1 MAVLQMQR
9 VSICALKKDRKAI
22 LEKLQALGVMEMNQ
36 IADEEGFEK
45 MDTVNAKLSFEK
57 KAQLTETALGIL
69 DIYAPQKQSM
79 LSGLAGKELVSQ
91 DEFQKITAK
100 KDEAIEKADALLTKS
115 KEIAEIK
122 GKKYAEYYYY
132 ILQGAK
138 ITYAYT
144 VFLVFML
151 LSVLAGSVEAAL
163 LGVIFSVLV
172 VMYIDLSLQDK
183 LTARRQEILMDLPQ
197 VLSKLTL
204 LVNSGMVLRDAW
216 KRTAITGERALYK
229 EMQNTSLEIDNG
241 IMEADAYRNFADRC
255 SVKEVRKFTSLILQ
269 NLQKGNEE
277 LALFLG
283 DMSTE
288 MWEMKKNEV
297 KQKGEK
303 ANSRLLLPVFLIF
316 IGILILILVPVMSG
330 LG

>member
-1 MAVLQMQR
+1 MYAFCIGMDLSGNNKGKEICYVHKEYICQRISDEQIVLCRICTDADSAYGNKDQTCKAENQR
-9 VSICALKKDRKAI
+9 DCRDQGQEVC
-22 LEKLQALGVMEMNQ
+22 
-36 IADEEGFEK
+36 
-45 MDTVNAKLSFEK
+45 
-57 KAQLTETALGIL
+57 GIL
-69 DIYAPQKQSM
+69 
-79 LSGLAGKELVSQ
+79 
-91 DEFQKITAK
+91 
-100 KDEAIEKADALLTKS
+100 LL
-115 KEIAEIK
+115 
-122 GKKYAEYYYY
+122 Y
-132 ILQGAK
+132 LQGAK

>member
-1 MAVLQMQR
+1 MNDYFQLILMIICTPFALVWICLAITKGKKYATYTKSTFAREFQMSKLFC
-9 VSICALKKDRKAI
+9 VGFALMPI
-22 LEKLQALGVMEMNQ
+22 LHMGTK
-36 IADEEGFEK
+36 
-45 MDTVNAKLSFEK
+45 TRRAKL
-57 KAQLTETALGIL
+57 
-69 DIYAPQKQSM
+69 
-79 LSGLAGKELVSQ
+79 
-91 DEFQKITAK
+91 KI
-100 KDEAIEKADALLTKS
+100 

-183 LTARRQEILMDLPQ
+183 LTARRQEIL
-197 VLSKLTL
+197 
-204 LVNSGMVLRDAW
+204 
-216 KRTAITGERALYK
+216 
-229 EMQNTSLEIDNG
+229 SLEIDNG

>member
-1 MAVLQMQR
+1 MNDYFQLILMI
-9 VSICALKKDRKAI
+9 ICTPFALVWICLAI
-22 LEKLQALGVMEMNQ
+22 
-36 IADEEGFEK
+36 
-45 MDTVNAKLSFEK
+45 T
-57 KAQLTETALGIL
+57 
-69 DIYAPQKQSM
+69 
-79 LSGLAGKELVSQ
+79 
-91 DEFQKITAK
+91 
-100 KDEAIEKADALLTKS
+100 
-115 KEIAEIK
+115 K
-122 GKKYAEYYYY
+122 GKKYA
-132 ILQGAK
+132 
-138 ITYAYT
+138 TYTKSTFAREFQMSKLFC
-144 VFLVFML
+144 VGF
-151 LSVLAGSVEAAL
+151 AL
-163 LGVIFSVLV
+163 ILGVIFSVLV

>member
-1 MAVLQMQR
+1 MNDYFQLILMIICTPFALVWICLAITKGKKYATYTKSTFAREFQMSKLFC
-9 VSICALKKDRKAI
+9 VGFALMPI
-22 LEKLQALGVMEMNQ
+22 LHMGTK
-36 IADEEGFEK
+36 
-45 MDTVNAKLSFEK
+45 TRRAKL
-57 KAQLTETALGIL
+57 
-69 DIYAPQKQSM
+69 
-79 LSGLAGKELVSQ
+79 
-91 DEFQKITAK
+91 KI
-100 KDEAIEKADALLTKS
+100 

-138 ITYAYT
+138 ITYTYT

>member
-1 MAVLQMQR
+1 MH
-9 VSICALKKDRKAI
+9 
-22 LEKLQALGVMEMNQ
+22 
-36 IADEEGFEK
+36 
-45 MDTVNAKLSFEK
+45 
-57 KAQLTETALGIL
+57 
-69 DIYAPQKQSM
+69 
-79 LSGLAGKELVSQ
+79 GKEQRL
-91 DEFQKITAK
+91 
-100 KDEAIEKADALLTKS
+100 
-115 KEIAEIK
+115 
-122 GKKYAEYYYY
+122 
-132 ILQGAK
+132 
-138 ITYAYT
+138 
-144 VFLVFML
+144 
-151 LSVLAGSVEAAL
+151 
-163 LGVIFSVLV
+163 
-172 VMYIDLSLQDK
+172 
-183 LTARRQEILMDLPQ
+183 
-197 VLSKLTL
+197 
-204 LVNSGMVLRDAW
+204 
-216 KRTAITGERALYK
+216 
-229 EMQNTSLEIDNG
+229 LEIDNG

>member
-1 MAVLQMQR
+1 
-9 VSICALKKDRKAI
+9 
-22 LEKLQALGVMEMNQ
+22 
-36 IADEEGFEK
+36 
-45 MDTVNAKLSFEK
+45 
-57 KAQLTETALGIL
+57 
-69 DIYAPQKQSM
+69 
-79 LSGLAGKELVSQ
+79 
-91 DEFQKITAK
+91 
-100 KDEAIEKADALLTKS
+100 
-115 KEIAEIK
+115 
-122 GKKYAEYYYY
+122 
-132 ILQGAK
+132 
-138 ITYAYT
+138 
-144 VFLVFML
+144 ML

-316 IGILILILVPVMSG
+316 IGILLLILVPVMSG